1 MPKKDDEVEVE
12 FIAEGEEEVMIDE
25 LTYEEAIIAIEDHL
39 LSLGVPEALVG
50 RKAKELYNQY
60 YVNPPTLH

>member
-1 MPKKDDEVEVE
+1 MPKKDNEVEVE
-12 FIAEGEEEVMIDE
+12 FYAEEDEDIMIDE

-60 YVNPPTLH
+60 YVNPLTLH

>member
-1 MPKKDDEVEVE
+1 MPKKEDEVEVG
-12 FIAEGEEEVMIDE
+12 FFAEGEEEVMIDE